1 MGVKTAAM
9 KPQINRFFER
19 IINMIIDR
27 ERVKNT
33 FAEYTSGYNATDP
46 KIKLKIDH
54 TYRVAELCELIARDL
69 KLDEYETDVAWLT
82 GMLHDVGRF
91 EQIKRYNTFNDVQ
104 SVDHANFGADLLFKE
119 GLIDRYVDGFH
130 DDKYGIIVEN
140 AIRNHSAFRIDER
153 LDEYTVM
160 FCNILRDA
168 DKVDIF
174 RVNVDTPAE
183 DIYNVTTEEL
193 KNSQVS
199 PEVMAA
205 FDERH
210 AVLRSCKKT
219 VVDHVAGHIALT
231 FELVYPISLQI
242 ANERGYLDK
251 MMAFESDNEVTG
263 KQFEE
268 IRAKL
273 NEYVASVKP
282 L

>member
-1 MGVKTAAM
+1 MEIKTAAM

-54 TYRVAELCELIARDL
+54 TYRVAELCELIARNL

-91 EQIKRYNTFNDVQ
+91 EQIKRYNTFNDAQ

-119 GLIDRYVDGFH
+119 GLIDTYVDGFH
-130 DDKYGIIVEN
+130 DDKYCVIVEN

-193 KNSQVS
+193 RNSQVS

-242 ANERGYLDK
+242 AKERGYLDK

-273 NEYVASVKP
+273 NEYVESVKP

>member
-119 GLIDRYVDGFH
+119 GLIDTYVDGFY
-130 DDKYGIIVEN
+130 DDKYGVIVEN

-282 L
+282 I

>member
-1 MGVKTAAM
+1 
-9 KPQINRFFER
+9 
-19 IINMIIDR
+19 MIIHR

-33 FAEYTSGYNATDP
+33 FAEYTSGYNAADP

-91 EQIKRYNTFNDVQ
+91 EQIKRYNTFNDAQ

-119 GLIDRYVDGFH
+119 GLIDTYVDGFH
-130 DDKYGIIVEN
+130 DDKYGVIVEN

-242 ANERGYLDK
+242 AKERGYLDK

-273 NEYVASVKP
+273 NEYVASVRP

>member
-1 MGVKTAAM
+1 M
-9 KPQINRFFER
+9 
-19 IINMIIDR
+19 
-27 ERVKNT
+27 
-33 FAEYTSGYNATDP
+33 
-46 KIKLKIDH
+46 
-54 TYRVAELCELIARDL
+54 
-69 KLDEYETDVAWLT
+69 
-82 GMLHDVGRF
+82 
-91 EQIKRYNTFNDVQ
+91 
-104 SVDHANFGADLLFKE
+104 
-119 GLIDRYVDGFH
+119 DGFH

-153 LDEYTVM
+153 LDDYTVM

-199 PEVMAA
+199 PDVMAA

-219 VVDHVAGHIALT
+219 AVDHVAGHIALT

-242 ANERGYLDK
+242 AKERGYLDK

-273 NEYVASVKP
+273 NEYVASVRP

>member
-1 MGVKTAAM
+1 M
-9 KPQINRFFER
+9 
-19 IINMIIDR
+19 
-27 ERVKNT
+27 
-33 FAEYTSGYNATDP
+33 
-46 KIKLKIDH
+46 
-54 TYRVAELCELIARDL
+54 
-69 KLDEYETDVAWLT
+69 
-82 GMLHDVGRF
+82 
-91 EQIKRYNTFNDVQ
+91 
-104 SVDHANFGADLLFKE
+104 
-119 GLIDRYVDGFH
+119 DGFH
-130 DDKYGIIVEN
+130 DDKYGTIVEN

-153 LDEYTVM
+153 LDDYTVM

-199 PEVMAA
+199 SEVMAA

-219 VVDHVAGHIALT
+219 AVDHVAGHIALT

-242 ANERGYLDK
+242 AKERGYLDK

-273 NEYVASVKP
+273 NEYVASVRP

>member
-1 MGVKTAAM
+1 MGIKTAAI

-91 EQIKRYNTFNDVQ
+91 EQIKRYNTFNDAQ

-119 GLIDRYVDGFH
+119 GLIDTYVDGFQ

-219 VVDHVAGHIALT
+219 AVDHVAGHIALT

-242 ANERGYLDK
+242 AKERGYLDK

-273 NEYVASVKP
+273 NEYVESVRP

>member
-1 MGVKTAAM
+1 MGVKTAAI

-54 TYRVAELCELIARDL
+54 TYRVAELCELIARNL

-91 EQIKRYNTFNDVQ
+91 EQIKRYNTFNDAQ

-119 GLIDRYVDGFH
+119 GLIDTYVDGFH
-130 DDKYGIIVEN
+130 DDKYSVIVEN

-219 VVDHVAGHIALT
+219 AVDHVAGHIALT

-242 ANERGYLDK
+242 AKERGYLDK

-273 NEYVASVKP
+273 NEYVASVRP

>member
-1 MGVKTAAM
+1 
-9 KPQINRFFER
+9 
-19 IINMIIDR
+19 MIIDR

-54 TYRVAELCELIARDL
+54 TYRVAELCELIARNL

-91 EQIKRYNTFNDVQ
+91 EQIKCYNTFNDAL

-119 GLIDRYVDGFH
+119 GLIDTYVDGFH
-130 DDKYGIIVEN
+130 DDKNGTIVEN

>member
-54 TYRVAELCELIARDL
+54 TYRVAELCELIARNL

-91 EQIKRYNTFNDVQ
+91 EQIKRYNTFNDAQ
-104 SVDHANFGADLLFKE
+104 SVDHANFGANLLFKE
-119 GLIDRYVDGFH
+119 GLIDTYVDGIH